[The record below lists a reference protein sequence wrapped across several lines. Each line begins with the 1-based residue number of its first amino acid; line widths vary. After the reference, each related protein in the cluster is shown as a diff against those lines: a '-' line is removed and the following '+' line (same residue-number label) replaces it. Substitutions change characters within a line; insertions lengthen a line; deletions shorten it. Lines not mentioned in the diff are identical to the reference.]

1 VTRTGE
7 PEHDLLR
14 RLLPYSLP
22 AFAVAVLMGA
32 LLGGAGS
39 AWSAGVGVAAVAA
52 NFVGYAYSVAWAAR
66 IAPMVLMAV
75 GLGGFVLRLVTLT
88 IALLLLDH
96 LAWFSPVAFAA
107 AFVPTTIVLLVVEM
121 KLLAGRM
128 QADLWYFPERSS

>member
-1 VTRTGE
+1 MTRTGE
-7 PEHDLLR
+7 PEHELVR
-14 RLLPYSLP
+14 RLLPFSLP

-39 AWSAGVGVAAVAA
+39 ALSAGIGVAAVAA
-52 NFVGYAYSVAWAAR
+52 NFLGYAYSVAWAAR
-66 IAPMVLMAV
+66 IAPTVLMVV
-75 GLGGFVLRLVTLT
+75 GLGGFVLRLITLT
-88 IALLLLDH
+88 VALLLLDH